1 MDGAERT
8 QWIERYARG
17 PELLKSALA
26 KVPAEA
32 LKWRPAEGK
41 WCAREVVWHC
51 ADSETIASTRIRYL
65 VGEDRPTIH
74 GYDEN
79 AWAKTFD
86 YHALPLDS
94 ALREVEQVRAWTAD
108 WIRRLPASAWSREG
122 THTESGR
129 YTAEKWLELYGVHLE
144 THARRIERN
153 LAAWNARAT
162 AGPAHDPSSGR
173 PSRGREVGVR
183 YRELIPRAA
192 ARPFP
197 RSAGRHAQSSRSTH
211 DVVRR
216 DHGAARG
223 VARRG
228 RRQA

>member
-1 MDGAERT
+1 MNDAERRE
-8 QWIERYARG
+8 WIDRYARG
-17 PELLKSALA
+17 PELLKTALA

-41 WCAREVVWHC
+41 WSAHEVVCHC

-74 GYDEN
+74 GYDED

-86 YHALPLDS
+86 YHALPLEP

-129 YTAEKWLELYGVHLE
+129 YTAERWLELYGVHLE
-144 THARRIERN
+144 THARQIERN
-153 LAAWNARAT
+153 LAAWNARTT
-162 AGPAHDPSSGR
+162 AGPGT
-173 PSRGREVGVR
+173 
-183 YRELIPRAA
+183 
-192 ARPFP
+192 P
-197 RSAGRHAQSSRSTH
+197 RS
-211 DVVRR
+211 
-216 DHGAARG
+216 
-223 VARRG
+223 
-228 RRQA
+228 